1 MASCCRRRQQAAASV
16 TGSTMRDAVLA
27 AGSDSTQIERMLTA
41 EM

>member
-1 MASCCRRRQQAAASV
+1 MASCCRQQAAASSV